1 MAMHKP
7 QIPACP
13 LEKQSSLLGGK
24 WKIRLLWAVHEAG
37 SARFSALKR
46 ELAGITDMALASC
59 LKDFVACGVMRR
71 EQFNEVPPHVEYS
84 LTEQGRSL
92 IDSLEAVRQWSRR
105 QPG

>member
-1 MAMHKP
+1 MNKP
-7 QIPACP
+7 QIPECP
-13 LEKQSSLLGGK
+13 LERVSSLLGGK
-24 WKIRLLWAVHEAG
+24 WKIRLLWAVHKAG
-37 SARFSALKR
+37 SARFSTLKR
-46 ELAGITDMALASC
+46 ELAGITDMTLAGC